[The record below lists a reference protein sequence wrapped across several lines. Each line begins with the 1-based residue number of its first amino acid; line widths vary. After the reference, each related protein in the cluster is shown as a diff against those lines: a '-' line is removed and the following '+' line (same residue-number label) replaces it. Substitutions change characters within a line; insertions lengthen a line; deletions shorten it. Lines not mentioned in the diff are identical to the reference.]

1 MAERMSP
8 FLMLAVLSVGAATLH
23 AAHAQ
28 SALSDPTRPPNTVAP
43 ASGRDGTAPAA
54 ATLQKLES
62 ILISPSRRLAV
73 IDGQTVTV
81 GSKVHEAT
89 VVQIAETRVTLRQGT
104 DLKTLELYPGID
116 RQPVKS
122 EKKRGTS
129 R

>member
-1 MAERMSP
+1 MSSFVLIP
-8 FLMLAVLSVGAATLH
+8 LAVMCLGAAASMH

-28 SALSDPTRPPNTVAP
+28 SKLNDPTRPPNVVAP
-43 ASGRDGTAPAA
+43 GSGSDAVSQPAA
-54 ATLQKLES
+54 APQRLES

-89 VVQIAETRVTLRQGT
+89 VVQIAETRVTLRQGA

-116 RQPVKS
+116 RQPAKS